1 MAIGTTAAILG
12 SAAIGAGASLAAGSA
27 QSRAARRS
35 ADAIQ
40 SSTDQSSATQR
51 YIFDQTR
58 ADNRVRQQT
67 GDAASLMMA
76 QLMGLGPRQG
86 QGGQQPQTL
95 PGGMGGMGGPGL
107 TMGGS
112 GPSGGLG
119 GSRPG
124 SMQFG
129 NALQDGEPMS
139 YGGGMVTNQ
148 NDITD
153 GNALNMPQF
162 MGRGE
167 DLTGPQYQGEDFKGP
182 QYQGEDVSGPQIYY
196 GGAAVPGGP
205 QVLPGQPGQPGA
217 GGTNALTPTD
227 WLRSTP
233 GYQFNFDEG
242 ARAMNT
248 RLAGQG
254 RLQSGDASR
263 EAIRYGQNYGDRIY
277 GDQYNRLAS
286 IAGAGQVASSAN
298 QQAGQ
303 NYANQQTNLN
313 MNNANARASSYQSG
327 ANAFTN
333 ALGGVAG
340 SATWALGQMPSTPP
354 PAVPRTGGYLG
365 GGVF

>member
-1 MAIGTTAAILG
+1 MPVI
-12 SAAIGAGASLAAGSA
+12 AAIGGPMIAAALIGGGSAIAAGSM
-27 QSRAARRS
+27 QSSAARRG
-35 ADAIQ
+35 AQATQ
-40 SSTDQSSATQR
+40 AATDQSSATQR

-58 ADNRVRQQT
+58 ADNRIRQQT

-86 QGGQQPQTL
+86 QGRQQPQTL

-112 GPSGGLG
+112 GPSGGFG

-124 SMQFG
+124 AMQFG

-148 NDITD
+148 NNITE

-162 MGRGE
+162 MQGGE
-167 DLTGPQYQGEDFKGP
+167 DAYGPQ
-182 QYQGEDVSGPQIYY
+182 VYY
-196 GGAAVPGGP
+196 GGAAVPGDP
-205 QVLPGQPGQPGA
+205 QVLPGQPD
-217 GGTNALTPTD
+217 GGDTNAFSPTD

-303 NYANQQTNLN
+303 NYANNQTNLN

-327 ANAFTN
+327 ANAWTN

-354 PAVPRTGGYLG
+354 ATTRPGGYAG
-365 GGVF
+365 GGVY

>member
-1 MAIGTTAAILG
+1 MPVGATIGAAVIGGG
-12 SAAIGAGASLAAGSA
+12 SALAAGSM
-27 QSRAARRS
+27 QSRAARQS

-40 SSTDQSSATQR
+40 SSADQSSATQR

-86 QGGQQPQTL
+86 QGAGQRQMMP
-95 PGGMGGMGGPGL
+95 GGMGGPGL

-124 SMQFG
+124 AMQFG

-148 NDITD
+148 NNVTE

-162 MGRGE
+162 MGG
-167 DLTGPQYQGEDFKGP
+167 
-182 QYQGEDVSGPQIYY
+182 GEDVYGPQVYY
-196 GGAAVPGGP
+196 GGAAVPADP
-205 QVLPGQPGQPGA
+205 QVLPGQPD
-217 GGTNALTPTD
+217 GGDANAFNPTD

-286 IAGAGQVASSAN
+286 IAGSGQVASSAN

-303 NYANQQTNLN
+303 NYANNQTNLN
-313 MNNANARASSYQSG
+313 MNTANARASSYQNN
-327 ANAFTN
+327 ANAWTN

-340 SATWALGQMPSTPP
+340 SATWALGQMGGRSGPPSDLD
-354 PAVPRTGGYLG
+354 GLY
-365 GGVF
+365 

>member
-1 MAIGTTAAILG
+1 MPVI
-12 SAAIGAGASLAAGSA
+12 AAIGGPMIASAIIGGGAALAGGAM
-27 QSRAARRS
+27 QSSAARRG
-35 ADAIQ
+35 AQATQ
-40 SSTDQSSATQR
+40 AATDQSSATQR

-58 ADNRVRQQT
+58 ADNRIRQQT

-86 QGGQQPQTL
+86 QGMGRPQT
-95 PGGMGGMGGPGL
+95 MQGGMGGPGL

-148 NDITD
+148 NDMTD
-153 GNALNMPQF
+153 GNALNTPQF

-217 GGTNALTPTD
+217 GDTNAFNPTD

-286 IAGAGQVASSAN
+286 IAGAGQVASSAS

-327 ANAFTN
+327 ANAWTN

-340 SATWALGQMPSTPP
+340 AGTWALGQMGGRGGPPSDLD
-354 PAVPRTGGYLG
+354 GLY
-365 GGVF
+365 

>member
-1 MAIGTTAAILG
+1 
-12 SAAIGAGASLAAGSA
+12 
-27 QSRAARRS
+27 
-35 ADAIQ
+35 
-40 SSTDQSSATQR
+40 
-51 YIFDQTR
+51 
-58 ADNRVRQQT
+58 
-67 GDAASLMMA
+67 
-76 QLMGLGPRQG
+76 
-86 QGGQQPQTL
+86 
-95 PGGMGGMGGPGL
+95 
-107 TMGGS
+107 
-112 GPSGGLG
+112 
-119 GSRPG
+119 
-124 SMQFG
+124 
-129 NALQDGEPMS
+129 
-139 YGGGMVTNQ
+139 
-148 NDITD
+148 
-153 GNALNMPQF
+153 
-162 MGRGE
+162 
-167 DLTGPQYQGEDFKGP
+167 
-182 QYQGEDVSGPQIYY
+182 VSGPQIYY

-205 QVLPGQPGQPGA
+205 QVLPGQPD
-217 GGTNALTPTD
+217 GGDTNAFNPTD

-327 ANAFTN
+327 ANAWTN

-340 SATWALGQMPSTPP
+340 SATWALGQMPPRTPPP
-354 PAVPRTGGYLG
+354 PAVPATTTRSGGFSGIGPY
-365 GGVF
+365 